1 MEGHLS
7 EVTEMITSAGKKSN
21 GEEDRNEAEPEER
34 GHGR

>member
-7 EVTEMITSAGKKSN
+7 EVTEMITSGGKKSN